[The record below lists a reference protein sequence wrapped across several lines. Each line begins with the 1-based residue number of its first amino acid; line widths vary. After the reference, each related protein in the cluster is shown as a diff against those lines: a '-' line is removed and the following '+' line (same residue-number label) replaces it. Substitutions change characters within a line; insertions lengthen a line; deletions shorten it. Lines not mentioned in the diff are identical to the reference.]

1 MNTQPIQQNIQAT
14 SNNIEQSY
22 NNIRTSLENNLNS
35 FSEKVNEN
43 AEASTSFLSSNTI
56 VAKFAFIILI
66 IILFVLLLNLGIV
79 LLSSLNSPSSKPYL
93 INGMISGGT
102 QRSIAQDPSD
112 RNAIPIS
119 RSNNEKTGLEF
130 TYSVWIYLEDIGQT
144 AGNTLLYR
152 NIFNKGDN
160 TYDDTTGIAIN
171 NGPGLYLESSE
182 TSTEP
187 EKAKLVVLMDTY
199 ADNRSEIEIDNV
211 PIKKWVNVII
221 RAQNTVID
229 VYINGSIAQRVILDE
244 VPKQNY
250 YNMQVGQNGGFSG
263 QLSNLRYY
271 QKSLN
276 IFEIK
281 QILDEGPNL
290 NADVETS
297 GYYNYLSNL
306 WYSANF

>member
-1 MNTQPIQQNIQAT
+1 MNTQPITQNIQAST
-14 SNNIEQSY
+14 NNIEQGY
-22 NNIRTSLENNLNS
+22 NSMRTSLDNNLNS
-35 FSEKVNEN
+35 FSQKVNEN
-43 AEASTSFLSSNTI
+43 AEASSSFLSSNTI

-66 IILFVLLLNLGIV
+66 IIVFVFLLNLGII
-79 LLSSLNSPSSKPYL
+79 LLSKINTPSSNPYL

-102 QRSIAQDPSD
+102 QRTITQDPSD
-112 RNAIPIS
+112 KNSIPIS
-119 RSNNEKTGLEF
+119 RSNNEKSGLEF
-130 TYSVWIYLEDIGQT
+130 TYSTWIYLEDIGQN

-160 TYDDTTGIAIN
+160 TYDDTTGIALN
-171 NGPGLYLESSE
+171 NGPGLYLESPDMGS
-182 TSTEP
+182 SP
-187 EKAKLVVLMDTY
+187 EYARLKVLMDTY
-199 ADNRSEIEIDNV
+199 ADNSTEIEIDNV

-250 YNMQVGQNGGFSG
+250 YNMHVGQNGGFSG
-263 QLSNLRYY
+263 QISNLRYY
-271 QKSLN
+271 QKALN

-290 NADVETS
+290 NADVSTT

-306 WYSANF
+306 WYSAKF

>member
-22 NNIRTSLENNLNS
+22 NSMRTSLDNNLNS
-35 FSEKVNEN
+35 FSQKINEN
-43 AEASTSFLSSNTI
+43 AEASTGFLSSNTI

-66 IILFVLLLNLGIV
+66 IIIFVLLLNLGIV
-79 LLSSLNSPSSKPYL
+79 LLSRINSPSSNPYL

-102 QRSIAQDPSD
+102 QRTITQDPSD

-130 TYSVWIYLEDIGQT
+130 TYSTWIYLEDIGQN

-160 TYDDTTGIAIN
+160 TYDDTTGIALN
-171 NGPGLYLESSE
+171 NGPGLYLESPDT
-182 TSTEP
+182 TSSP
-187 EKAKLVVLMDTY
+187 EYAQLKVIMDTY
-199 ADNRSEIEIDNV
+199 ADNSSEIEIDNV

-250 YNMQVGQNGGFSG
+250 YNMHVGQNGGFSG
-263 QLSNLRYY
+263 QISNLRYY
-271 QKSLN
+271 QKALN

-290 NADVETS
+290 NSDVSTT

>member
-22 NNIRTSLENNLNS
+22 NSIKTSLDNNLNS
-35 FSEKVNEN
+35 FSQKVNEN
-43 AEASTSFLSSNTI
+43 AEASSSFLSSNTI
-56 VAKFAFIILI
+56 VAKFAFIILV

-79 LLSSLNSPSSKPYL
+79 LLSRINSPSSKPYL
-93 INGMISGGT
+93 INGMTSGGT

-130 TYSVWIYLEDIGQT
+130 TYSVWIYFEDIGQT
-144 AGNTLLYR
+144 AANTLLYR

-160 TYDDTTGIAIN
+160 TYDETTGIALN
-171 NGPGLYLESSE
+171 NGPGLYLESPE

-187 EKAKLVVLMDTY
+187 EKAKLQVIMDTY

>member
-1 MNTQPIQQNIQAT
+1 MQRAP
-14 SNNIEQSY
+14 
-22 NNIRTSLENNLNS
+22 
-35 FSEKVNEN
+35 KVNEN
-43 AEASTSFLSSNTI
+43 AEATTSFLSSNTI

-66 IILFVLLLNLGIV
+66 IIIFVLLLNLGIV
-79 LLSSLNSPSSKPYL
+79 LLSRINSPSSKPYL
-93 INGMISGGT
+93 VNGMISGGT
-102 QRSIAQDPSD
+102 QRSITQDPSD
-112 RNAIPIS
+112 RNSIPIS

-144 AGNTLLYR
+144 AANTLLYR

-160 TYDDTTGIAIN
+160 TYDETTGIALN

-182 TSTEP
+182 TSSEP
-187 EKAKLVVLMDTY
+187 EYAKLKVIMDTY
-199 ADNRSEIEIDNV
+199 ADNRSEIEINNV

-276 IFEIK
+276 IFDIK
-281 QILDEGPNL
+281 QILDDGPNL
-290 NADVETS
+290 TADVETS

>member
-22 NNIRTSLENNLNS
+22 NSMRTSLDNNLNS
-35 FSEKVNEN
+35 FSQKVNEN
-43 AEASTSFLSSNTI
+43 AEASTGFLSSNTI

-66 IILFVLLLNLGIV
+66 IIIFVLLLNLGIV
-79 LLSSLNSPSSKPYL
+79 LLSRINSPSSNPYL

-102 QRSIAQDPSD
+102 QRTITQDPSD

-130 TYSVWIYLEDIGQT
+130 TYSTWIYLEDIGQN

-160 TYDDTTGIAIN
+160 TYDETTGIALN
-171 NGPGLYLESSE
+171 NGPGLYLESPDMGS
-182 TSTEP
+182 SP
-187 EKAKLVVLMDTY
+187 EYARLKVLMDTY
-199 ADNRSEIEIDNV
+199 ADNSTEIEIDNV

-250 YNMQVGQNGGFSG
+250 YNMHVGQNGGFSG
-263 QLSNLRYY
+263 QISNLRYY
-271 QKSLN
+271 QKALN

-290 NADVETS
+290 SSDVSTT

-306 WYSANF
+306 WYSAKF

>member
-1 MNTQPIQQNIQAT
+1 
-14 SNNIEQSY
+14 
-22 NNIRTSLENNLNS
+22 
-35 FSEKVNEN
+35 VNEN
-43 AEASTSFLSSNTI
+43 AEASTGFLSSNTI

-66 IILFVLLLNLGIV
+66 IIIFVLLLNLGIV
-79 LLSSLNSPSSKPYL
+79 LLSRINSPSSKPYL

-144 AGNTLLYR
+144 AANTLLYR

-160 TYDDTTGIAIN
+160 TYDDTTGIALN

-182 TSTEP
+182 TSSEP
-187 EKAKLVVLMDTY
+187 EYAKLKVIMDTY
-199 ADNRSEIEIDNV
+199 ADNRSEIEINNV

-244 VPKQNY
+244 VPRQNY

-276 IFEIK
+276 IFDIK

-290 NADVETS
+290 TADVETS

>member
-1 MNTQPIQQNIQAT
+1 M
-14 SNNIEQSY
+14 
-22 NNIRTSLENNLNS
+22 
-35 FSEKVNEN
+35 
-43 AEASTSFLSSNTI
+43 LSRI
-56 VAKFAFIILI
+56 
-66 IILFVLLLNLGIV
+66 
-79 LLSSLNSPSSKPYL
+79 NSPSTNPYL

-102 QRSIAQDPSD
+102 QRSITQDPSD

-130 TYSVWIYLEDIGQT
+130 TYSVWIYLEDIGQN

-160 TYDDTTGIAIN
+160 TYDETTGIALN
-171 NGPGLYLESSE
+171 NGPGLYLESPDTNS
-182 TSTEP
+182 SP
-187 EKAKLVVLMDTY
+187 EYARLKVLMDTY
-199 ADNRSEIEIDNV
+199 ADNSTEIEIDNV

-250 YNMQVGQNGGFSG
+250 YNMHVGQNGGFSG

-271 QKSLN
+271 QKALN

-290 NADVETS
+290 SSDVSTT

>member
-22 NNIRTSLENNLNS
+22 NSMRTSLDNNLNS
-35 FSEKVNEN
+35 FSQKVNEN
-43 AEASTSFLSSNTI
+43 AEASTGFLSSNTI

-66 IILFVLLLNLGIV
+66 IIIFVLLLNLGIV
-79 LLSSLNSPSSKPYL
+79 LLSRINSPSSNPYL

-102 QRSIAQDPSD
+102 QRTITQDPSD

-130 TYSVWIYLEDIGQT
+130 TYSTWIYLEDIGQN

-160 TYDDTTGIAIN
+160 TYDETTGIALN
-171 NGPGLYLESSE
+171 NGPGLYLESPDMGS
-182 TSTEP
+182 SP
-187 EKAKLVVLMDTY
+187 EYARLKVIMDTY
-199 ADNRSEIEIDNV
+199 ADNSTEIEIDNV

-250 YNMQVGQNGGFSG
+250 YNMHVGQNGGFSG
-263 QLSNLRYY
+263 QISNLRYY
-271 QKSLN
+271 QKALN

-290 NADVETS
+290 SSDVSTT

-306 WYSANF
+306 WYSAKF

>member
-66 IILFVLLLNLGIV
+66 IIIFVLLLNLGIV
-79 LLSSLNSPSSKPYL
+79 LLSRINSPSSKPYL

-144 AGNTLLYR
+144 AANTLLYR

-160 TYDDTTGIAIN
+160 TYDDTTGIALN

-182 TSTEP
+182 TSSEP
-187 EKAKLVVLMDTY
+187 EYAKLKVIMDTY
-199 ADNRSEIEIDNV
+199 ADNRSEIEINNV

-244 VPKQNY
+244 VPRQNY

-281 QILDEGPNL
+281 QILDKGPNL
-290 NADVETS
+290 TADVETS

>member
-22 NNIRTSLENNLNS
+22 NSMRTSLDNNLNS
-35 FSEKVNEN
+35 FSQKINEN
-43 AEASTSFLSSNTI
+43 AEASTGFLSSNTI

-66 IILFVLLLNLGIV
+66 IIIFVLLLNLGIV
-79 LLSSLNSPSSKPYL
+79 LLSRINSPSSNPYL

-102 QRSIAQDPSD
+102 QRTITQDPSD

-130 TYSVWIYLEDIGQT
+130 TYSTWIYLEDIGQN

-160 TYDDTTGIAIN
+160 TYDDTTGIALN
-171 NGPGLYLESSE
+171 NGPGLYLESPDT
-182 TSTEP
+182 TSSP
-187 EKAKLVVLMDTY
+187 EYAKLKVIMDTY
-199 ADNRSEIEIDNV
+199 ADNSSEIEIDNV

-250 YNMQVGQNGGFSG
+250 YNMHVGQNGGFSG
-263 QLSNLRYY
+263 QISNLRYY
-271 QKSLN
+271 QKALN

-290 NADVETS
+290 NSDVSTT

>member
-22 NNIRTSLENNLNS
+22 NSMRTSLDNNLNS
-35 FSEKVNEN
+35 FSQKVNEN
-43 AEASTSFLSSNTI
+43 AEASTGFLSSNTI

-66 IILFVLLLNLGIV
+66 IIIFVLLLNLGII
-79 LLSSLNSPSSKPYL
+79 LLSKINSPSTNPYL

-102 QRSIAQDPSD
+102 QRSITQDPSD

-130 TYSVWIYLEDIGQT
+130 TYSVWIYLEDIGQN

-160 TYDDTTGIAIN
+160 TYDETTGIALN
-171 NGPGLYLESSE
+171 NGPGLYLESPDTNS
-182 TSTEP
+182 SP
-187 EKAKLVVLMDTY
+187 EYARLKVLMDTY
-199 ADNRSEIEIDNV
+199 ADNSTEIEIDNV

-250 YNMQVGQNGGFSG
+250 YNMHVGQNGGFSG

-271 QKSLN
+271 QKALN

-290 NADVETS
+290 SSDVSTT

-306 WYSANF
+306 WYSAKF

>member
-14 SNNIEQSY
+14 SNNIEQGY
-22 NNIRTSLENNLNS
+22 NSMRTSLENNLNS
-35 FSEKVNEN
+35 FSQKVNEN
-43 AEASTSFLSSNTI
+43 AEASTGFLSSNTI

-66 IILFVLLLNLGIV
+66 IIIFVLLLNLGII
-79 LLSSLNSPSSKPYL
+79 LLSRINSPSTNPYL

-130 TYSVWIYLEDIGQT
+130 TYSTWIYLEDIGQN

-160 TYDDTTGIAIN
+160 TYDETTGIALN
-171 NGPGLYLESSE
+171 NGPGLYLESPDTNS
-182 TSTEP
+182 SP
-187 EKAKLVVLMDTY
+187 EKATLKVIMDTY

-250 YNMQVGQNGGFSG
+250 YNMHVGQNGGFSG
-263 QLSNLRYY
+263 QISNLRYY
-271 QKSLN
+271 QKALN

-290 NADVETS
+290 KSDVSTS

>member
-22 NNIRTSLENNLNS
+22 NSIKTSLDNNLNS
-35 FSEKVNEN
+35 FSQKVNEN
-43 AEASTSFLSSNTI
+43 AEASSSFLSSNTI
-56 VAKFAFIILI
+56 VAKFAFIILV

-79 LLSSLNSPSSKPYL
+79 LLSRINSPSSKPYL
-93 INGMISGGT
+93 INGMTSGGT

-144 AGNTLLYR
+144 AANTLLYR

-160 TYDDTTGIAIN
+160 TYDETTGIALN
-171 NGPGLYLESSE
+171 NGPGLYLESPE

-187 EKAKLVVLMDTY
+187 EKAKLQVIMDTY